1 LQLLSRAVLPLAL
14 CRYLADVLGLSPV
27 LSVPERTPLAADE
40 MEKLLDTIA
49 SKVPAMRLCL
59 DILQTLLST
68 FMHKTTAQ
76 QEVAGALLSSKLDTS
91 AILDQDGE

>member
-1 LQLLSRAVLPLAL
+1 M

-27 LSVPERTPLAADE
+27 LSVPERMPLAVDE

-49 SKVPAMRLCL
+49 SKAPAMRLCL

-68 FMHKTTAQ
+68 FMHKMTAQ